1 MATTGDLPPET
12 LSLVLRKLVEP
23 QNKWNPN
30 SPLTYEHLC
39 NARLV
44 CRQWHALATPHLFRT
59 VTLDAGPKKGD
70 WSWEDNVWNR
80 MIGSKTVQT
89 VARNVV
95 ICSHHSGPTPKGNG
109 EDTVLEYHNDDNED
123 DPLAVA
129 INGIAKLPNLQSL
142 QITFGDTC
150 MGDRVYDWGEEWG
163 VEADEDYESITHR
176 LQTLN
181 TVFRAIQ
188 KRCAALGLGDDSS
201 TRPST
206 IRSLALKNL
215 QNLPIRDFAASDLYK
230 DIVKDLT
237 ELHLL
242 ITHEYHEHGP
252 DRDLEYPERQTY
264 EPYLQNELLPPLA
277 QQLTSLTL
285 VFKECW
291 GVMPAYFN
299 GAGLAFP
306 ALKTLTLGEFVIGH
320 HDQFDWVL
328 AQKSLESLRLDRCFI
343 ASHLRVRNDQWDEWS
358 PNIPTHD
365 WHRYPEG
372 SFGFE
377 GAQIFGFSGT
387 WETVYD
393 RIRQE
398 LPKLREFCSVHH
410 PYSHTFDHQGNMGA
424 NLSVLRYIVFESGL
438 CPSPW
443 IQAREYDGE
452 MEFGNND
459 PAVCPREVTGAAR
472 YRSDKTLNR
481 AKETKLGDG
490 RALVDLVRAVQER
503 W

>member
-328 AQKSLESLRLDRCFI
+328 AQKSLETLRLGRCFI
-343 ASHLRVRNDQWDEWS
+343 VSHLNITNDHWNAWSVR
-358 PNIPTHD
+358 THD
-365 WHRYPEG
+365 WQELPD
-372 SFGFE
+372 
-377 GAQIFGFSGT
+377 GAFDSYRAHAHAFGFSGT
-387 WETVYD
+387 WGTVYD
-393 RIRQE
+393 AIRDG
-398 LPKLREFCSVHH
+398 LPNLREFCFEINDRDC
-410 PYSHTFDHQGNMGA
+410 FDGRENMGA
-424 NLSVLRYIVFESGL
+424 RLSKLRYIVFDSGL

-443 IQAREYDGE
+443 IEAHKWDGQL
-452 MEFGNND
+452 EFGNND
-459 PAVCPREVTGAAR
+459 PTPYPPDPTRDNR
-472 YRSDKTLNR
+472 PIKTLSR
-481 AKETKLGDG
+481 AQETEVGDS
-490 RALVDLVRAVQER
+490 RAFEQLLRVVQKR
-503 W
+503 QR